1 MVTIGGIPVF
11 DALIT
16 DEDTGMMKISLVDDP
31 AVMSNFQTFDASRK
45 MQMYSV
51 ADEEKRLVYGVVMRA
66 DFPIYRR
73 DDRFGEYYIIFRPE
87 TIRQMAEKYLAES
100 RQNDVNTMHQSGS
113 DVDGVQMVQYF
124 IKDTARGVTPTG
136 FDDIADGSL
145 FAEFHILNDDVWAA
159 VKSGD
164 YKGFSLEGYFDL
176 TPEENVVKVAEIV
189 DDLDGQFAKMF
200 KQTISIPL
208 MSKISR
214 FKAALSKLLAV
225 FGNVTTDK
233 GVLAWD
239 GDEDLKAGD
248 AVYIEDQEGNRTDAP
263 DGDYITS
270 DNKTI
275 VVVDGKVSEIRDP
288 EAEVAPEEPG
298 EPEENYGRII
308 TDKYELVWEG
318 EDDLKEGD
326 EVFIQEAEAGLV
338 PAPDGEYTTEDGKVI
353 VVVEGK
359 VAEIRD
365 PKAEVAP
372 EDAPAEPAVD
382 EELRKEN
389 ASLKEQIARLTAKVE
404 ELSKTPAAK
413 PAHEEVTTSAK
424 ASKTGIKG
432 LDRIA
437 ELMSK

>member
-16 DEDTGMMKISLVDDP
+16 DEETGMMKISLVDDP
-31 AVMSNFQTFDASRK
+31 AVMSNFQIFDASRK
-45 MQMYSV
+45 VQMYSV

-73 DDRFGEYYIIFRPE
+73 DERFGEYYIIYKPE
-87 TIRQMAEKYLAES
+87 TIRLMAEKYLADGL
-100 RQNDVNTMHQSGS
+100 QNETSTMHQT

-124 IKDTARGVTPTG
+124 LKDSSRGVAPAG

-145 FAEFHILNDDVWAA
+145 FAEFHILNDEVWAA

-164 YKGFSLEGYFDL
+164 YRGFSLEGYFDL
-176 TPEENVVKVAEIV
+176 TPEENVVKVSEIV
-189 DDLDGQFAKMF
+189 DDLEGQFSAIF
-200 KQTISIPL
+200 KSFIKNN
-208 MSKISR
+208 MSKINR
-214 FKAALSKLLAV
+214 FKATLAKLLAV

-239 GDEDLKAGD
+239 GEEDLKAGD
-248 AVYIEDQEGNRTDAP
+248 AVFIEDQEGNRETAP

-288 EAEVAPEEPG
+288 EAEVAPAEEPAN
-298 EPEENYGRII
+298 EPEENFGRKATDNGEII
-308 TDKYELVWEG
+308 WEG
-318 EDDLKEGD
+318 EEDLKEGD
-326 EVFIQEAEAGLV
+326 AVFVEGEDGLV
-338 PAPDGEYTTEDGKVI
+338 PAPDGEYKTEDGKTI

-365 PKAEVAP
+365 PEAEVAP
-372 EDAPAEPAVD
+372 EDAPAEE

-389 ASLKEQIARLTAKVE
+389 AELRRQIEVLSAKVE
-404 ELSKTPAAK
+404 ELSRTPMAKT
-413 PAHEEVTTSAK
+413 AHEEVQTSSK
-424 ASKTGIKG
+424 INKTGIKG
-432 LDRIA
+432 LDRLA

>member
-16 DEDTGMMKISLVDDP
+16 DEETGMMKISVVDDP
-31 AVMSNFQTFDASRK
+31 AVMSDFLAFDNHRK

-51 ADEEKRLVYGVVMRA
+51 TDDARRLVRGVVMRA

-73 DDRFGEYYIIFRPE
+73 DDRLGEYYIIYKPE
-87 TIRQMAEKYLAES
+87 TIRLMADKYLAES
-100 RQNDVNTMHQSGS
+100 RQNDVNVMHST
-113 DVDGVQMVQYF
+113 DVDGVQMVQWF
-124 IKDTARGVTPTG
+124 IKGDGVSVNG

-145 FAEFHILNDDVWAA
+145 FAEFHIVNDEVWNA
-159 VKSGD
+159 VKEGT

-176 TPEENVVKVAEIV
+176 APEENLKEMEEIV
-189 DDLDGQFAKMF
+189 EDLDGKFERIIK
-200 KQTISIPL
+200 KSIINIT
-208 MSKISR
+208 MSKINR
-214 FKAALSKLLAV
+214 FKAALAKLLAV

-239 GDEDLKAGD
+239 GEDDLKAGD

-275 VVVDGKVSEIRDP
+275 VVVDGKVSEIKDP
-288 EAEVAPEEPG
+288 EAEVAPEEPAE
-298 EPEENYGRII
+298 EPAEETYGSVV
-308 TDKYELVWEG
+308 TDKYLLEWPG
-318 EDDLKEGD
+318 EEDLKEGD
-326 EVFIQEAEAGLV
+326 EVFIREAEEGLV
-338 PAPDGEYTTEDGKVI
+338 PAPDGEYKTEDGKTI
-353 VVVEGK
+353 VVVDGK

-365 PKAEVAP
+365 AEAEVAP
-372 EDAPAEPAVD
+372 EEAPAEPSAD

-389 ASLKEQIARLTAKVE
+389 AELRAQVETLTKKVE
-404 ELSKTPAAK
+404 ELSKMPMAS
-413 PAHEEVTTSAK
+413 PAHEEAK
-424 ASKTGIKG
+424 ASGSVTKTGIKG

>member
-16 DEDTGMMKISLVDDP
+16 DEETGMMKISLVDDP
-31 AVMSNFQTFDASRK
+31 AVMSNFQIFDASRK
-45 MQMYSV
+45 VQMYSV

-73 DDRFGEYYIIFRPE
+73 DERFGEYYIIYKPE
-87 TIRQMAEKYLAES
+87 TIRLMAEKYLADGL
-100 RQNDVNTMHQSGS
+100 QNETSTMHQT

-124 IKDTARGVTPTG
+124 LKDSSRGVAPAG

-145 FAEFHILNDDVWAA
+145 FAEFHILNDEVWAA

-164 YKGFSLEGYFDL
+164 YRGFSLEGYFDL
-176 TPEENVVKVAEIV
+176 TPEENVVKVSEIV
-189 DDLDGQFAKMF
+189 DDLEGQFSAIF
-200 KQTISIPL
+200 KSFIKNN
-208 MSKISR
+208 MSKINR
-214 FKAALSKLLAV
+214 FKATLAKLLAV

-239 GDEDLKAGD
+239 GEEDLKAGD
-248 AVYIEDQEGNRTDAP
+248 AVFIEDQEGNRETAP

-275 VVVDGKVSEIRDP
+275 VVVDGKVSEIRDQ
-288 EAEVAPEEPG
+288 EAEVAPAEEPAN
-298 EPEENYGRII
+298 EPEENFGRIA
-308 TDKYELVWEG
+308 TDKYELIWEG
-318 EDDLKEGD
+318 EEDLKEGD
-326 EVFIQEAEAGLV
+326 AVFIEEAEEGRV
-338 PAPDGEYTTEDGKVI
+338 PAPDGEYKTEDGKTI

-365 PKAEVAP
+365 PEAEVAP
-372 EDAPAEPAVD
+372 EDAPAEE

-389 ASLKEQIARLTAKVE
+389 AELRRQIEVLSAKVE
-404 ELSKTPAAK
+404 ELSRTPMAKT
-413 PAHEEVTTSAK
+413 AHEEVQTSSK
-424 ASKTGIKG
+424 INKTGIKG
-432 LDRIA
+432 LDRLA